1 MEKINSAIGL
11 RNAILQLESK
21 QAEEVK
27 TLKEQIHASYESM
40 KPINLIKSTF
50 HQIAES
56 EDLKDNILNTSL
68 GFVTGYLS
76 KILFQGASHS
86 PLRKLLGTALM
97 FGVTNVVARHPAK
110 IKAAGLAILETIIEN
125 IPHQSASSGGK

>member
-27 TLKEQIHASYESM
+27 TLKEQFHVSYESM
-40 KPINLIKSTF
+40 MPINLIKSTF

-68 GFVTGYLS
+68 GFATGYLS

-97 FGVTNVVARHPAK
+97 FGVTNVVAKHPIK

-125 IPHQSASSGGK
+125 IPHQSISAAGK

>member
-68 GFVTGYLS
+68 GFATGYLS

-97 FGVTNVVARHPAK
+97 FGVTNVVAKHPVK
-110 IKAAGLAILETIIEN
+110 IKAAGLTILETIIEN
-125 IPHQSASSGGK
+125 IPHQSASSAGK